1 MPTIPPPLTGLIVVA
16 LLYAAIGAL
25 SGHGLGWLS
34 NVVTGADGRASTSK
48 FQLLLWTSIVLWAY
62 PTLVARGFQDGAVP
76 GFLAIPGN
84 VMLLLGLGTGTAV
97 GALLIAGHRGFGN
110 KTQRSAAVPD
120 SLRYLVVEDDE
131 SVSLPKAQIMAWTFL
146 IAGIY
151 VASVLKAATGSEIPT
166 GLPGVDDAA
175 LGLLGLS
182 HAGYLTVK
190 GIAAT
195 QPTGSA
201 FRTGLGHDTGGAS
214 GTTPTGGPG
223 VTPASAP
230 VPQPG
235 MPDAAAPPPDHG

>member
-16 LLYAAIGAL
+16 LLTAA
-25 SGHGLGWLS
+25 
-34 NVVTGADGRASTSK
+34 
-48 FQLLLWTSIVLWAY
+48 
-62 PTLVARGFQDGAVP
+62 
-76 GFLAIPGN
+76 
-84 VMLLLGLGTGTAV
+84 

-110 KTQRSAAVPD
+110 KTHRSTATTD

-131 SVSLPKAQIMAWTFL
+131 SVSLPKAQIMAWTLL

-166 GLPGVDDAA
+166 ALPGVDDAA

-195 QPTGSA
+195 QPAGSA
-201 FRTGLGHDTGGAS
+201 FRNGLDHDTGDAPR
-214 GTTPTGGPG
+214 TTPTGGPG
-223 VTPASAP
+223 ATPAPAP
-230 VPQPG
+230 APQPG
-235 MPDAAAPPPDHG
+235 LPDAATPAPDHG